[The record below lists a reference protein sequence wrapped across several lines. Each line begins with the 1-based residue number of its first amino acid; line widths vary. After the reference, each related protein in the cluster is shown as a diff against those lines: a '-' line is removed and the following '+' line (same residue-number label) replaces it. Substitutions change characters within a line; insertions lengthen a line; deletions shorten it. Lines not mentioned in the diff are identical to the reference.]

1 MIRYFNGSSGRV
13 AMATANELKE
23 KVYFDEVYSV
33 LEGIKMKLYVLR
45 ENLARTY
52 GVDSKMF
59 REQDRH
65 LIEMAEYVDWKRNVL
80 EKGTAFDW
88 KAARGNKAETEIESE
103 VSVRPPENIAGLDF
117 SGGYLGG

>member
-1 MIRYFNGSSGRV
+1 
-13 AMATANELKE
+13 MATAKELKE

-45 ENLARTY
+45 EELARTY
-52 GVDSKMF
+52 GVDSQRF
-59 REQDRH
+59 REHDRH
-65 LIEMAEYVDWKRNVL
+65 LIEMAEYIDWKRNVL

-88 KAARGNKAETEIESE
+88 KNARGGKAEIESD
-103 VSVRPPENIAGLDF
+103 VSVRPPENSTGPDF